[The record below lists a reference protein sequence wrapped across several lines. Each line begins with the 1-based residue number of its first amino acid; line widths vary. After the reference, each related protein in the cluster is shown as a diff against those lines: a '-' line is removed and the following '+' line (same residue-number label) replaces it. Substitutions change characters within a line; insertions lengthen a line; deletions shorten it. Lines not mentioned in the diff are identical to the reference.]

1 MSPKFDYCPS
11 LAEFD
16 LTANVS
22 PSDGTSAYTID
33 GLSRTKLNPSALSTG
48 KHTVNLTYTDLKG
61 CIAKAATQEVTI
73 NAVPSITTQPIG
85 STVCFGT
92 EILLSVIAT
101 GKDGTSS
108 AMDLTYAWKK
118 VGSNTALSNS
128 KNYTFIPSVL
138 EAGQYFV

>member
-1 MSPKFDYCPS
+1 M
-11 LAEFD
+11 
-16 LTANVS
+16 
-22 PSDGTSAYTID
+22 
-33 GLSRTKLNPSALSTG
+33 
-48 KHTVNLTYTDLKG
+48 TYTDLKG

-138 EAGQYFV
+138 EAGQYFVEISGSTVIMKTHSDNTAREHDEKNGTLLLK